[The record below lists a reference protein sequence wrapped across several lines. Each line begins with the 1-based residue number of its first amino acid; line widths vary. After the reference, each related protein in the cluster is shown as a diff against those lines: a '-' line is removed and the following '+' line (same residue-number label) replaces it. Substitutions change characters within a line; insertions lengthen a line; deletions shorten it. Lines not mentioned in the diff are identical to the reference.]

1 MRQEHA
7 MPEKPD
13 IHSRMPAWFRADPH
27 VLGCWVNRL
36 NWRLFRAAAIC
47 WRLDKWNEA
56 KQKVTK

>member
-1 MRQEHA
+1 

-13 IHSRMPAWFRADPH
+13 THSRMPAWFRADPH

-56 KQKVTK
+56 KQKVTQ